1 MREITDGIPLR
12 TEEASVAPQV
22 TASVQQCGL
31 CLVER
36 ARAFLIRMRKMLEY
50 QGHRS
55 GMAMWLELQANSNCG
70 MAAVA
75 ELIGE
80 DWNALGSV

>member
-12 TEEASVAPQV
+12 TEEASVTPQV
-22 TASVQQCGL
+22 TASMQQSGL

-55 GMAMWLELQANSNCG
+55 GMAMRVELQANSCG